1 MSAAERLLCMLN
13 PGAMNPLRLQEGS
26 SSTSPMRTDAMQV
39 RAALEAMRP
48 RVLCTAL
55 LLRHIPEMV
64 HPEELRVYQLHLLSE
79 LQLRQQKERH
89 WTRRLFD
96 QAGVVR
102 AALAETMSPERVCR
116 VCVGE
121 GMVLVRGPA
130 KESRMQTCQS
140 CEGTGNRRWRPSKRR
155 RAAGIKSES
164 TWLRSCAEPQDWL
177 VRYIEQHQ
185 REGERVLIRTLGR
198 EQ

>member
-1 MSAAERLLCMLN
+1 MSAAERLMCLLQ
-13 PGAMNPLRLQEGS
+13 PGAMNPLRLQEGA
-26 SSTSPMRTDAMQV
+26 SSTSPMRTDAVQV

-55 LLRHIPEMV
+55 LLRHDPRMI
-64 HPEELRVYQLHLLSE
+64 HAAELRVYQLHLLTE
-79 LQLRQQKERH
+79 LQLRQRKEKQ

-96 QAGVVR
+96 QVGIVR
-102 AALAETMSPERVCR
+102 AALAESMSTERVCR

-121 GMVLVRGPA
+121 AMVLVRGQGKAVHMEP
-130 KESRMQTCQS
+130 CQA
-140 CEGTGNRRWRPSKRR
+140 CDGTGHRRWRPSKRR

-164 TWLRSCAEPQDWL
+164 TWFRSCAEPMDWL
-177 VRYIEQHQ
+177 VRYIEQHM
-185 REGERVLIRTLGR
+185 REGERVLLRTLGR